1 MPRQARDKRET
12 DGVSALQA
20 SVINEPSKH
29 ADEGYDAVA
38 GPAPQWD
45 HTSMLATAK
54 NLFGLPGF
62 LCDRA
67 SYY

>member
-1 MPRQARDKRET
+1 LCYENGDLTRQARDKRET

-62 LCDRA
+62 L
-67 SYY
+67 